1 MADNAEQAGPGLV
14 SLAEIEEA
22 ARLLAS
28 VAVRTPLVPVP
39 RLHRGLL
46 IKPESLQPTG
56 SFKLRGAYTAIS
68 LSGRAAREHGV
79 IAHSSGNHG
88 HAVAYAAAL
97 LGVPAVV
104 VVPSTAPKVKTDAIE
119 YYGARLVTVA
129 PTLAARVTATEE
141 LAARHGYAVIPP
153 FDDRRVI
160 AGQGTIGLEI
170 AADGPRVD
178 LVLVPVSGGG
188 LISGI
193 AAAVRACRPGAAVVG
208 VEPELAA
215 DARDSLR
222 RGERIGWPAADT
234 QRTIADALRVERVGV
249 LPFAHLR
256 ELVAGIVTVTE
267 DELRTTI
274 RLLAR
279 QAGLVAE
286 PGGAAAAAAW
296 LFHAAELPAA
306 RTPVAVLSGG
316 NIDPAL
322 LAALLAEGLPAR
334 SRRAA
339 SMLGRSCEPH
349 LPTPPRASCCSWS
362 RSSCSTWSGRAG
374 CCWSR
379 SPAW

>member
-1 MADNAEQAGPGLV
+1 MAPEAPEVGAGLV
-14 SLAEIEEA
+14 SLAEIREA
-22 ARLLAS
+22 ASLLAS
-28 VAVRTPLVPVP
+28 VAVRTPLLPVP
-39 RLHRGLL
+39 RLHPDLL

-68 LSGRAAREHGV
+68 AAGQRAREHGV

-97 LGVPAVV
+97 LGVRAVV

-119 YYGARLVTVA
+119 YYGAELVTVA
-129 PTLAARVTATEE
+129 PTLAARVAATEE
-141 LAARHGYAVIPP
+141 LSAQHGYVVIPP
-153 FDDRRVI
+153 FDDRAVI

-170 AADGPRVD
+170 AADCPRVD
-178 LVLVPVSGGG
+178 LVLVPISGGG

-193 AAAVRACRPGAAVVG
+193 AAAIRATCPEAAVVG
-208 VEPELAA
+208 VEPEFAA

-222 RGERIGWPAADT
+222 RGERVAWPSADV
-234 QRTIADALRVERVGV
+234 QRTIADALRVEQVGV

-256 ELVAGIVTVTE
+256 ELVTGIVTVTE
-267 DELRTTI
+267 EEMRTAI

-279 QAGLVAE
+279 HAGLVAE
-286 PGGAAAAAAW
+286 PGGSAAVAAW

-322 LAALLAEGLPAR
+322 LTSILVEG
-334 SRRAA
+334 
-339 SMLGRSCEPH
+339 
-349 LPTPPRASCCSWS
+349 
-362 RSSCSTWSGRAG
+362 
-374 CCWSR
+374 
-379 SPAW
+379 

>member
-1 MADNAEQAGPGLV
+1 MAPEAPEVGAGLV
-14 SLAEIEEA
+14 SLAEIREA

-28 VAVRTPLVPVP
+28 VAVRTPLLPVP
-39 RLHRGLL
+39 RLHPDLL

-68 LSGRAAREHGV
+68 AAGQRAREHGV

-97 LGVPAVV
+97 LGVRAVV

-119 YYGARLVTVA
+119 YYGAELVTVA
-129 PTLAARVTATEE
+129 PTLAARIAATGE
-141 LAARHGYAVIPP
+141 LAAQHGYVVIPP
-153 FDDRRVI
+153 FDDRAVI

-170 AADGPRVD
+170 AADCPRVD
-178 LVLVPVSGGG
+178 LVLVPISGGG

-193 AAAVRACRPGAAVVG
+193 AAAIRATCPEAAVVG
-208 VEPELAA
+208 VEPEFAA

-222 RGERIGWPAADT
+222 RGERVVWPSADV
-234 QRTIADALRVERVGV
+234 QRTIADALRVEQVGV

-256 ELVAGIVTVTE
+256 ELVTGIVTVTE
-267 DELRTTI
+267 EEMRTAI

-279 QAGLVAE
+279 HAGLVAE
-286 PGGAAAAAAW
+286 PGGSAAVAAW

-322 LAALLAEGLPAR
+322 LTSILVEG
-334 SRRAA
+334 
-339 SMLGRSCEPH
+339 
-349 LPTPPRASCCSWS
+349 
-362 RSSCSTWSGRAG
+362 
-374 CCWSR
+374 
-379 SPAW
+379 

>member
-1 MADNAEQAGPGLV
+1 M
-14 SLAEIEEA
+14 
-22 ARLLAS
+22 
-28 VAVRTPLVPVP
+28 AVRTPLLPVP
-39 RLHRGLL
+39 RLHPDLL

-68 LSGRAAREHGV
+68 AAGQRAREHGV

-97 LGVPAVV
+97 LGVRAVV

-119 YYGARLVTVA
+119 YYGAELVTVA
-129 PTLAARVTATEE
+129 PTLAARVAATEE
-141 LAARHGYAVIPP
+141 LSAQHGYVVIPP
-153 FDDRRVI
+153 FDDRAVI

-170 AADGPRVD
+170 AADCPRVD
-178 LVLVPVSGGG
+178 LVLVPISGGG

-193 AAAVRACRPGAAVVG
+193 AAAIRATCPEAAVVG
-208 VEPELAA
+208 VEPEFAA

-222 RGERIGWPAADT
+222 RGERVVWPSADV
-234 QRTIADALRVERVGV
+234 QRTIADALRVEQVGV

-256 ELVAGIVTVTE
+256 ELVTGIVTVTE
-267 DELRTTI
+267 EEMRTAI

-279 QAGLVAE
+279 HAGLVAE
-286 PGGAAAAAAW
+286 PGGSAAVAAW

-322 LAALLAEGLPAR
+322 LTSILVEG
-334 SRRAA
+334 
-339 SMLGRSCEPH
+339 
-349 LPTPPRASCCSWS
+349 
-362 RSSCSTWSGRAG
+362 
-374 CCWSR
+374 
-379 SPAW
+379 

>member
-28 VAVRTPLVPVP
+28 VAVRTPLLPVP
-39 RLHRGLL
+39 RLHPDLL

-68 LSGRAAREHGV
+68 AAGQRAREHGV

-97 LGVPAVV
+97 LGVRAVV

-119 YYGARLVTVA
+119 YYGAELVTVA
-129 PTLAARVTATEE
+129 PTLAARVAATEE
-141 LAARHGYAVIPP
+141 LSAQHGYVVIPP
-153 FDDRRVI
+153 FDDRAVI

-170 AADGPRVD
+170 AADCPRVD
-178 LVLVPVSGGG
+178 LVLVPISGGG

-193 AAAVRACRPGAAVVG
+193 AAAIRATCPEAAVVG
-208 VEPELAA
+208 VEPEFAA

-222 RGERIGWPAADT
+222 RGERVVWPSADV
-234 QRTIADALRVERVGV
+234 QRTIADALRVEQVGV

-256 ELVAGIVTVTE
+256 ELVTGIVTVTE
-267 DELRTTI
+267 EEMRTAI

-279 QAGLVAE
+279 HAGLVAE
-286 PGGAAAAAAW
+286 PGGSAAVAAW

-322 LAALLAEGLPAR
+322 LTSILVEG
-334 SRRAA
+334 
-339 SMLGRSCEPH
+339 
-349 LPTPPRASCCSWS
+349 
-362 RSSCSTWSGRAG
+362 
-374 CCWSR
+374 
-379 SPAW
+379 

>member
-1 MADNAEQAGPGLV
+1 MAPEAPEVGAGLV
-14 SLAEIEEA
+14 SLAEIREA

-28 VAVRTPLVPVP
+28 VAVRTPLLPVP
-39 RLHRGLL
+39 RLHPDLL

-68 LSGRAAREHGV
+68 AAGQRAREHGV

-97 LGVPAVV
+97 LGVRAVV

-119 YYGARLVTVA
+119 YYGAELVTVA
-129 PTLAARVTATEE
+129 PTLAARVAATEE
-141 LAARHGYAVIPP
+141 LSAQHGYVVIPP
-153 FDDRRVI
+153 FDDRAVI

-170 AADGPRVD
+170 AADCPRVD
-178 LVLVPVSGGG
+178 LVLVPISGGG

-193 AAAVRACRPGAAVVG
+193 AAAIRATCPEAAVVG
-208 VEPELAA
+208 VEPEFAA

-222 RGERIGWPAADT
+222 RGERVVWPSADV
-234 QRTIADALRVERVGV
+234 QLTIADALRVEQVGV

-256 ELVAGIVTVTE
+256 ELVTGIVTVTE
-267 DELRTTI
+267 EEMRTAI

-279 QAGLVAE
+279 HAGLVAE
-286 PGGAAAAAAW
+286 PGGSAAVAAW

-322 LAALLAEGLPAR
+322 LTSILVEG
-334 SRRAA
+334 
-339 SMLGRSCEPH
+339 
-349 LPTPPRASCCSWS
+349 
-362 RSSCSTWSGRAG
+362 
-374 CCWSR
+374 
-379 SPAW
+379 

>member
-1 MADNAEQAGPGLV
+1 VDHGITHKASPVEPSLV
-14 SLAEIEEA
+14 SLAEIEQA

-39 RLHRGLL
+39 RLHRDLL
-46 IKPESLQPTG
+46 VKPESLQPTG

-68 LSGRAAREHGV
+68 LSGPAAREHGV

-104 VVPSTAPKVKTDAIE
+104 VVPSTTPKVKTAAIE

-129 PTLAARVTATEE
+129 PTLEARVAATEE
-141 LAARHGYAVIPP
+141 LVARHGYVLIPP

-160 AGQGTIGLEI
+160 AGQGTVGLEI
-170 AADGPRVD
+170 AADVPQAD
-178 LVLVPVSGGG
+178 LVLVPISGGG

-193 AAAVRACRPGAAVVG
+193 ATAIRACRPGTAVVG

-222 RGERIGWPAADT
+222 RGERVGWPAADT
-234 QRTIADALRVERVGV
+234 QRTIADALRVERIGA
-249 LPFAHLR
+249 LPFAHIR
-256 ELVAGIVTVTE
+256 ELVADIVTVTE
-267 DELRTTI
+267 DEIRTAV

-279 QAGLVAE
+279 HAGLVAE
-286 PGGAAAAAAW
+286 PGGAAAVAAW
-296 LFHAAELPAA
+296 LFHTAELPAA

-322 LAALLAEGLPAR
+322 LAAILAESDRPA
-334 SRRAA
+334 
-339 SMLGRSCEPH
+339 L
-349 LPTPPRASCCSWS
+349 
-362 RSSCSTWSGRAG
+362 AG
-374 CCWSR
+374 
-379 SPAW
+379 

>member
-39 RLHRGLL
+39 RLHRDLL

-119 YYGARLVTVA
+119 YYGAELVTVA
-129 PTLAARVTATEE
+129 PTLAARIAATEE
-141 LAARHGYAVIPP
+141 LAAQHGYVVIPP
-153 FDDRRVI
+153 FDDRAVI

-170 AADGPRVD
+170 TADCPQVD

-193 AAAVRACRPGAAVVG
+193 AAAVRATCPGAAVVG

-222 RGERIGWPAADT
+222 RGERVAWPAADV
-234 QRTIADALRVERVGV
+234 QRTIADALRVEQVGL

-256 ELVAGIVTVTE
+256 ELVTGVVTVTE
-267 DELRTTI
+267 DELRTAI

-279 QAGLVAE
+279 HAGLVAE

-296 LFHAAELPAA
+296 LFRRDELPEATA
-306 RTPVAVLSGG
+306 PVAVLSGG
-316 NIDPAL
+316 NIDPQL
-322 LAALLAEGLPAR
+322 LASILAQA
-334 SRRAA
+334 
-339 SMLGRSCEPH
+339 
-349 LPTPPRASCCSWS
+349 
-362 RSSCSTWSGRAG
+362 
-374 CCWSR
+374 
-379 SPAW
+379 